1 MPREVK
7 PKRPYDSTRRREQAA
22 MTRGEI
28 LAAADQLFEQHG
40 YAGTTIAAIAA
51 EAHVALKTVY
61 LAFETKAGVLRA
73 LWNVRLRGADDS
85 RPVAEREWY
94 REVLEE
100 PDPER
105 QLRLNARNSRAGKQ
119 RIGAI
124 VEVIRTAAPV
134 DEQIA
139 ALWKRIGA
147 EYRENQRAIV
157 ESLAEKGA
165 LAPEVDRASDIL
177 WAINH
182 PTVWQLL
189 VRERRWKPADYERWT
204 GDLACSQL
212 LREPGGR

>member
-7 PKRPYDSTRRREQAA
+7 PRPYDSTRRREQAA
-22 MTRGEI
+22 MTRSEI
-28 LAAADQLFEQHG
+28 LAAAEQLFERHG

-51 EAHVALKTVY
+51 EARVALKTVY
-61 LAFETKAGVLRA
+61 LAFDTKAGVLRA

-85 RPVAEREWY
+85 LPVAEHDWY

-105 QLRLNARNSRAGKQ
+105 QLRLNARNSRSGKQ

-139 ALWKRIGA
+139 ALWKRIGT